1 MENKKTNTWLKAI
14 LICAS
19 LALAFGGGIYVTSL
33 LDQKADTAQNK
44 TEKENV
50 ITDGSSAS
58 GSSEDD
64 QDTGKYE
71 LPAVDVEFS
80 DDEPEDNTVSSD
92 EQEVDISGYDPIETP
107 EPVSSDTEEQPA
119 SSGTEEQPD
128 SSETW
133 DEENVE
139 LPEVPVYPVP

>member
-1 MENKKTNTWLKAI
+1 MENKKTNTWFKAI

-19 LALAFGGGIYVTSL
+19 LALAFCGGIYVSSL
-33 LDQKADTAQNK
+33 LDQNADTAQNQ
-44 TEKENV
+44 TEKDNV

-80 DDEPEDNTVSSD
+80 VDEPEDYPVSSD
-92 EQEVDISGYDPIETP
+92 EQEADISGSDPIETA
-107 EPVSSDTEEQPA
+107 EPVSSETEEQPA
-119 SSGTEEQPD
+119 SS
-128 SSETW
+128 ETW
-133 DEENVE
+133 ENEDVE
-139 LPEVPVYPVP
+139 LPEVPVSNTP